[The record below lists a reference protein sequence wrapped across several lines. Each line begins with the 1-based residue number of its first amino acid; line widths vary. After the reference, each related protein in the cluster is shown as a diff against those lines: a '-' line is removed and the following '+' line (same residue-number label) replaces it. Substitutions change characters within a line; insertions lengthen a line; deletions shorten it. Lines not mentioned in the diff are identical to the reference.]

1 MTIDDLL
8 QPVLNTGT
16 PLKTSDTPSTVA
28 SWDSL
33 AQINI
38 IAAIED
44 LIGGELSTD
53 EVLRLNSVSG
63 VIAVCRARGVMIDA
77 AG

>member
-8 QPVLNTGT
+8 QPILDTT
-16 PLKTSDTPSTVA
+16 RPLQRSDSKKTVA
-28 SWDSL
+28 TWDSL

-44 LIGGELSTD
+44 AVGTELSTE
-53 EVLRLNSVSG
+53 EVLNLKSVES
-63 VIAVCRARGVMIDA
+63 IFEICRAHGVVLDPIN
-77 AG
+77 